1 MPIKSDLWIH
11 KMSEEKK
18 MIEPFSPKQVRKG
31 ISFGLSSYGYDFR
44 LSTAFKIH
52 RAPSP
57 QSGREGEAPPALPV
71 EGATRVPIIDPKKFS
86 VLDFEDFQGMTC
98 TIPPNSFVL
107 GRSLEYF
114 RIPRNILTICYGKST
129 YARCGIS
136 INVTPFEPEWEGFA
150 TISITN
156 NNSIPALVYAEEGI
170 GQLLFLES
178 DEICATSYA
187 DKQGKYQAQQVITG
201 AKI

>member
-1 MPIKSDLWIH
+1 MVQ
-11 KMSEEKK
+11 ETK
-18 MIEPFSPKQVRKG
+18 MIEPFEPAQIKEGVVSY
-31 ISFGLSSYGYDFR
+31 GLSSYGYDFR
-44 LSTAFKIH
+44 LGSVFKVY
-52 RAPSP
+52 RSKP
-57 QSGREGEAPPALPV
+57 ED
-71 EGATRVPIIDPKKFS
+71 IIDPKNFS
-86 VLDFEDFQGMTC
+86 SLDFEELTGNLC
-98 TIPPNSFVL
+98 EIPPHGFLL
-107 GRSLEYF
+107 GQSLEYF

-150 TISITN
+150 TIAISN
-156 NNSIPALVYAEEGI
+156 HSNVPATVYANEGI

-187 DKQGKYQAQQVITG
+187 DKKGKYQAQQKITG